1 MSLDN
6 RYKIKEEHLE
16 LLKDA
21 LLLIRD
27 NKPVKDAQAAN
38 ILYKLCPP
46 SLRYYPYSD
55 NKPDAFMKDKFHI
68 RAERNIENA
77 IKLNAILR
85 VRSTTKLK
93 YKYYHNIA
101 GALAKIT

>member
-1 MSLDN
+1 
-6 RYKIKEEHLE
+6 
-16 LLKDA
+16 
-21 LLLIRD
+21 
-27 NKPVKDAQAAN
+27 
-38 ILYKLCPP
+38 
-46 SLRYYPYSD
+46 
-55 NKPDAFMKDKFHI
+55 MKDKFHI